1 MLGYQST
8 WGLQTA
14 IVALEDRSL
23 DHAGGG
29 SPYAASMRVTANV
42 AADAPQRFG
51 KVGWCQDRYGHAT
64 GELKVEG

>member
-23 DHAGGG
+23 DHAGG

-42 AADAPQRFG
+42 ADAPQRFG
-51 KVGWCQDRYGHAT
+51 RMGWCQDRYGHAA
-64 GELKVEG
+64 GELNVEG

>member
-23 DHAGGG
+23 DHAGG

-42 AADAPQRFG
+42 ADAPQRFERWAG
-51 KVGWCQDRYGHAT
+51 AKIGMGTRQ
-64 GELKVEG
+64 KS